1 MIPSMKGNTLVK
13 KSRRLWLKVLFKVPQ
28 GTSRETIKQTLIK
41 SIQDGNY
48 EVPENWNVVIQWR
61 NKENVPMRSGEWRSE
76 LYKSRKS
83 STGFDLAVISYL
95 ENL

>member
-1 MIPSMKGNTLVK
+1 MAK

-28 GTSRETIKQTLIK
+28 GTSREEIKRTLIE
-41 SIQDGNY
+41 SIHNSTY
-48 EVPENWNVVIQWR
+48 ETPKDWKVVIQWR